1 MDSYL
6 NNLFNLS
13 IACNYKNKNYFI
25 KERIIM
31 KKGISLLLSFIM
43 VFSLFSPIIE
53 AIGLDLDNSTVNE
66 GYIEESLDSYIET
79 SENVIGI
86 IPENVEE
93 LGDDMGL
100 SDFIIADIKP
110 FSTFSLRQPISN
122 TVEIDVSELESDTV
136 DILHF
141 VEDASMVSDDMPIL
155 NVSEYSEASKDIL
168 RPAIMAYQEKY
179 DSNDEFVVIEV
190 FEDLEVVDGITSFT
204 VDSFSIFAV
213 GSFNITYYEFYVD
226 GVFQSK
232 QVIVE
237 EGVLVAPKTPYKED
251 YEFLGWQIEGTSD
264 FVVFEEVD
272 AIASET
278 IKCNAV
284 FDFVRYVYFLY
295 EAKEGGYVLDTL
307 SGKPGDVIYT
317 DQVDYPINLD
327 KHVISWHT
335 DTDLTSTPVE
345 SLILGDTDITLY
357 PNIQEGHW
365 LTFYSNGGTITE
377 PHFYAINESVTAP
390 VEPQKEGY
398 QFMGWVDKDNN
409 LFEFNGQLLT
419 ESCILYADWQPL
431 QVEYTVQIMLQDPNI
446 LTDYN
451 PVDTAAFKKYA
462 EVKTEVL
469 GNSITTSELE
479 TLINGLSNSNYFKKN
494 LDFFYLNT
502 EKTQSSK
509 ITVAGDGSSVLY
521 VYYDRYPCTIKFYLN
536 ATDYTAKNLY
546 KSITGRFDSDLA
558 FADWVIPS
566 ESEVPNFIN
575 WYNPES
581 NIYTPWTGYYNYALN
596 YLTFDADKEEWVF
609 ELYAIT
615 STSCTW
621 EISYYLQNL
630 NPDGTVSDV
639 GYTLENDH
647 KTKPNLNALTP
658 TDSSSEVFKKN
669 WNKLQID
676 NDLGVTSDMLADNS
690 WSLYNISYHASNS
703 AFSFW
708 DDPIA
713 GFTLVAFTM
722 DSFDSNGK
730 KGDEFA
736 VHRVDPRTQA
746 YFAYQDDNVTVDGS
760 KPMESGRW
768 YAISEGVALKNIF
781 GHLYCRYLRNSYN
794 LEFIA
799 DGQTVEDFDVY
810 FETDLGLDKFMNVSE
825 ELDVPDGYRF
835 EGWYTAADLSENSR
849 FDLTKNTMPPNDVK
863 LYAKWI
869 PKIVD
874 IDVHI
879 TLDGSDTIIEGVNGF
894 TVKYAEKVDMSRVDA
909 LKEYVHIPDEALW
922 YGWFEKVNVGG
933 GKELLVP
940 FNFDKQLIKDL
951 VLYPFYSYTTPV
963 QLHYNLNGGTGIAP
977 VDDNNYALGKG
988 AVVLSDTTVVPP
1000 QNKVFVA
1007 WNTEPDGSG
1016 KSYYPGDVAIIDI
1029 DDMSLY
1035 AIYENDVTLDKVALT
1050 YVNTL
1055 SLEEKTFECKKT
1067 DTTTIKNNSVFSITT
1082 SPKYIFKEW
1091 NTMEDGS
1098 GVSYSYNDVVHLT
1111 DSDNKLYTIWEIDPN
1126 YDISVIYINPLTAE
1140 EKIYDYTKLD
1150 KIVIKDS
1157 NIFEIPFDSKY
1168 VFYGWNTAE
1177 DGKGTAYRVND
1188 TPTLTGVTTLYAIW
1202 KERTYTP
1209 TTKYAYTIYYKDK
1222 DGNDLLPKEEYKG
1235 RLNEVVTAKPKNID
1249 GFICNMGEQDLKI
1262 TRIVKDNVIIFEYIK
1277 EYKVPNHKYLDYDL
1291 NHKLYIVGYEDGTV
1305 RPENNITRAET
1316 ATIFYRLLRDDVQK
1330 QYKTEINKFTDVNED
1345 NWFNVSV
1352 STLANIGVIGG
1363 YSDGSF
1369 KPNQYITRAEFVAL
1383 MIKLFDINSE
1393 NVMNRFTDVSENDW
1407 YYNAILASVNKGFIA
1422 GYPDGSFK
1430 PNQFITRAE
1439 ACKIVNK
1446 MLDRKPTKPGFYNH
1460 LIDWPDLSENAWYY
1474 LDMVEATHS
1483 HIADYNYFKDNLENW
1498 NK

>member
-237 EGVLVAPKTPYKED
+237 EGVLVAPKTPYKEN

-335 DTDLTSTPVE
+335 DVDLTSAPVT
-345 SLILGDTDITLY
+345 SVILGDTDITLY

-365 LTFYSNGGTITE
+365 LTFYSNGGSVVE
-377 PHFYAINESVTAP
+377 PHFYAINEGITP
-390 VEPQKEGY
+390 PTEPQKEGY
-398 QFMGWVDKDNN
+398 KFVGWYDENGNK
-409 LFEFNGQLLT
+409 FEFNNQMLT
-419 ESCILYADWQPL
+419 ESSVLYASWQSL
-431 QVEYTVQIMLQDPNI
+431 QVKYTVQIMLQDPNI

-451 PVDTAAFKKYA
+451 PVNLASFEKEGAVESEIIA
-462 EVKTEVL
+462 
-469 GNSITTSELE
+469 TSVTDLELE
-479 TLINGLSNSNYFKKN
+479 TLINSLKNSNYFKKN
-494 LDFFYLNT
+494 LKYFYLDSVKNAD
-502 EKTQSSK
+502 SK
-509 ITVAGDGSSVLY
+509 VTISGDGSSVLY
-521 VYYDRYPCTIKFYLN
+521 VYYSRYPYTINFYL
-536 ATDYTAKNLY
+536 TKSDYDSKNLY
-546 KSITGRFDSDLA
+546 NSITGRFDGDLPFSD
-558 FADWVIPS
+558 WSEPS
-566 ESEVPNFIN
+566 ETELSNFMS
-575 WYNPES
+575 WYDPIENV
-581 NIYTPWTGYYNYALN
+581 YVPWTGYYNNNYASFDSTLN
-596 YLTFDADKEEWVF
+596 EWVIEF
-609 ELYAIT
+609 YAAT
-615 STSCTW
+615 SKARKWATY
-621 EISYYLQNL
+621 YYLQTL
-630 NPDGTVSDV
+630 NPDGTVADV
-639 GYTLENDH
+639 GYSLTEDY
-647 KTKPNLNALTP
+647 KVKPNINALTP

-669 WNKLQID
+669 WSKLEID
-676 NDLGVTSDMLADNS
+676 NSLGVTSDVTVNNS
-690 WSLYNISYHASNS
+690 WTLYSINNYAKDG
-703 AFSFW
+703 SFGYW

-713 GFTLVAFTM
+713 GFTLV
-722 DSFDSNGK
+722 SFALDCFAGNGLS
-730 KGDEFA
+730 GEEYDII
-736 VHRVDPRTQA
+736 RTTARDAA
-746 YFAYQDDNVTVDGS
+746 YMSYLDDNIKVDGS
-760 KPMESGRW
+760 QPMESGKW
-768 YAISEGVALKNIF
+768 YAVSPGISLSSIC
-781 GHLYCRYLRNSYN
+781 GHLYCRYLRNAYN
-794 LEFIA
+794 LEFII
-799 DGQTVEDFDVY
+799 DGNSIQSFDVY
-810 FETDLGLDKFMNVSE
+810 YETDLSLDKFTEVSE
-825 ELDVPDGYRF
+825 NLIAPDGYKF
-835 EGWYTAADLSENSR
+835 GGWYTSADLSENTK
-849 FDLTKNTMPPNDVK
+849 FDLTKNTMPSNDIK
-863 LYAKWI
+863 LYGKWT

-894 TVKYAEKVDMSRVDA
+894 TVKYGEKVDRTMVES
-909 LKEYVHIPDEALW
+909 LKGSVNIPSGALW
-922 YGWFEKVNVGG
+922 FGWFEKVNVGG
-933 GKELLVP
+933 GKTLLVP
-940 FNFDKQLIKDL
+940 FNFDKQLIHDL
-951 VLYPFYSYTTPV
+951 VLYPFYSYTIPV
-963 QLHYNLNGGTGIAP
+963 QLKYDLNGGSGIVP
-977 VDDNNYALGKG
+977 IDNNNYALGKG
-988 AVVLSDTTVVPP
+988 AVVLSDTTVIPP
-1000 QNKVFVA
+1000 QNKVFVC
-1007 WNTEPDGSG
+1007 WNTKSDGSG
-1016 KSYYPGDVAIIDI
+1016 KSYYPGDVALINI

-1035 AIYENDVTLDKVALT
+1035 AIYERDTKLDTVSLT

-1055 SLEEKTFECKKT
+1055 TLEEKTFENKKSE
-1067 DTTTIKNNSVFSITT
+1067 NFSIKDNNIFSIPT
-1082 SPKYIFKEW
+1082 SPKYIFKNW
-1091 NTMEDGS
+1091 NTEKDGS
-1098 GVSYSYNDVVHLT
+1098 GTSYNTNDLVYLT
-1111 DSDNKLYTIWEIDPN
+1111 DNDNKLYTVWEEDPN
-1126 YDISVIYINPLTAE
+1126 YVPPSRPKSYL
-1140 EKIYDYTKLD
+1140 
-1150 KIVIKDS
+1150 
-1157 NIFEIPFDSKY
+1157 
-1168 VFYGWNTAE
+1168 
-1177 DGKGTAYRVND
+1177 
-1188 TPTLTGVTTLYAIW
+1188 
-1202 KERTYTP
+1202 
-1209 TTKYAYTIYYKDK
+1209 YTIYYKDI
-1222 DGNDLLPKEEYKG
+1222 DGNDILDKEEYKG
-1235 RLNEVVTAKPKNID
+1235 KLNEIITANPKEVD
-1249 GFICNMGEQDLKI
+1249 GFICRDGEKTIKI
-1262 TRIVKDNVIIFEYIK
+1262 TRNSKDNIIIFTYFE
-1277 EYKVPNHKYLDYDL
+1277 EYKIPEHTYLDYDL
-1291 NHKLYIVGYEDGTV
+1291 EHKLYVVGYEDGTL

-1330 QYKTEINKFTDVNED
+1330 KYKTEINKFTDVNED
-1345 NWFNVSV
+1345 NWFNISV

-1474 LDMVEATHS
+1474 LDMIEATHS